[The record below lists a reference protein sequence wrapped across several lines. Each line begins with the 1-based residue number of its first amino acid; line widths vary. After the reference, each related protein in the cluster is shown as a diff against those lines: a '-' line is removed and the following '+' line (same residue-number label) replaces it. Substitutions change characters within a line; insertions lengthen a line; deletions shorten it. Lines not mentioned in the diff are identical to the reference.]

1 MQIVPKA
8 IDVLDWEYIME
19 AMPMLAV
26 VNFPEYTEESETV
39 EKLEDEIDA
48 LFDYMD
54 ERVEQGASATEITMA
69 MALVLKMITE
79 TEGNLETV
87 H

>member
-54 ERVEQGASATEITMA
+54 ERIEQGASAAEITMA

>member
-8 IDVLDWEYIME
+8 IDVLDWEHIME

-54 ERVEQGASATEITMA
+54 ERVEQGASAAEITMA

>member
-19 AMPMLAV
+19 TMPMLAV

-54 ERVEQGASATEITMA
+54 ERVEQGASAAEITMA

>member
-1 MQIVPKA
+1 MQIVPKV

-54 ERVEQGASATEITMA
+54 ERVEQGASAAEITMA